1 MRNNG
6 IGRGGNLTLRI
17 LSCHVEN
24 FGKIHNLSIR
34 FSDGMYVIKEPN
46 AWGKSTLAA
55 FVKVMFY
62 GFDSKKEAGAFDKE
76 RNIYRPWQGG
86 AYGGE
91 LEFEADGR
99 CYRISR
105 TFGKTEKADEFHLY
119 DSVTNLECKDFS
131 EHVGEDLFDLDSNS
145 FKRSI
150 YIGQNDCAS
159 QTTDAINAKLGNLV
173 QNTNDIN
180 NYESAQEYLKN
191 LANQLSPNRATG
203 SIKKR
208 RNQLMA
214 IEQELRSY
222 EAAEKATG
230 QLKKKQQFELFNK
243 ENLIQQ
249 RDTYAKQLKQA
260 SEESRRRELQKQ
272 YLALCES
279 QQEKLAGLLP
289 YTDIFPMGIP
299 DEEELASQ
307 MKKARKLEENQATLS
322 HMRPDEEERE
332 RYFKLEEKFKAAVP
346 EEEEITQQL
355 RALKKIPGLKD
366 EQMRVEMKIS
376 EKEHEV
382 LQQREPQIRSTAK
395 VMTTGVIGIILA
407 LIGVA
412 GEIFG
417 IYSLPRA
424 SYGLWVTIG
433 AAVVFLG
440 GMVLLVAGMKKR
452 AFVLRV
458 GKNEQ
463 QEWKE
468 RQENCQEEV
477 KKLQEQEQEKAGKIA
492 QIRNDAERFLQSYQ
506 MQAEEE
512 DYASA
517 LYQLKDE
524 THEFEHLKEQYTRC
538 VALEE
543 TIKLGQSELGTYMER
558 IGHHLKEDATAQLNA
573 LAMEAAKY
581 RMARENV
588 EAAQQKVADF
598 EAQNDIEELLQ
609 QKKLPFTID
618 QLNGKIKAID
628 GDLEEVRGRIEQYTR
643 QMEDLEEQLD
653 LRDEKEQELAELKE
667 LQEKEQDTFDTV
679 MLTQDYLQRAREQFI
694 ARYMAPISNAF
705 RKYYDLL
712 VGISEEND
720 WQIDANISFRKKEQG
735 ELRET
740 KWLSAGYQDLIGV
753 CMRLALADAMYPDEK
768 PFLILD
774 DPFVNLDDDKA
785 KRGMQLLQKAAEE
798 YQILYFT
805 CHSSREPETN

>member
-1 MRNNG
+1 
-6 IGRGGNLTLRI
+6 
-17 LSCHVEN
+17 
-24 FGKIHNLSIR
+24 
-34 FSDGMYVIKEPN
+34 
-46 AWGKSTLAA
+46 
-55 FVKVMFY
+55 
-62 GFDSKKEAGAFDKE
+62 
-76 RNIYRPWQGG
+76 
-86 AYGGE
+86 
-91 LEFEADGR
+91 
-99 CYRISR
+99 
-105 TFGKTEKADEFHLY
+105 
-119 DSVTNLECKDFS
+119 
-131 EHVGEDLFDLDSNS
+131 
-145 FKRSI
+145 
-150 YIGQNDCAS
+150 
-159 QTTDAINAKLGNLV
+159 
-173 QNTNDIN
+173 
-180 NYESAQEYLKN
+180 
-191 LANQLSPNRATG
+191 
-203 SIKKR
+203 
-208 RNQLMA
+208 
-214 IEQELRSY
+214 
-222 EAAEKATG
+222 
-230 QLKKKQQFELFNK
+230 
-243 ENLIQQ
+243 
-249 RDTYAKQLKQA
+249 
-260 SEESRRRELQKQ
+260 
-272 YLALCES
+272 
-279 QQEKLAGLLP
+279 
-289 YTDIFPMGIP
+289 
-299 DEEELASQ
+299 
-307 MKKARKLEENQATLS
+307 
-322 HMRPDEEERE
+322 
-332 RYFKLEEKFKAAVP
+332 
-346 EEEEITQQL
+346 
-355 RALKKIPGLKD
+355 
-366 EQMRVEMKIS
+366 
-376 EKEHEV
+376 
-382 LQQREPQIRSTAK
+382 
-395 VMTTGVIGIILA
+395 
-407 LIGVA
+407 
-412 GEIFG
+412 
-417 IYSLPRA
+417 
-424 SYGLWVTIG
+424 
-433 AAVVFLG
+433 
-440 GMVLLVAGMKKR
+440 
-452 AFVLRV
+452 
-458 GKNEQ
+458 
-463 QEWKE
+463 
-468 RQENCQEEV
+468 
-477 KKLQEQEQEKAGKIA
+477 
-492 QIRNDAERFLQSYQ
+492 

-524 THEFEHLKEQYTRC
+524 AHEFEHLKEQYTRC

-543 TIKLGQSELGTYMER
+543 TIKLGQNELGTYMER

>member
-1 MRNNG
+1 M
-6 IGRGGNLTLRI
+6 RI

-24 FGKIHNLSIR
+24 FGKIHNLSLR
-34 FSDGMYVIKEPN
+34 LSDGMYVIKEPN

-55 FVKVMFY
+55 FIKVMFY
-62 GFDSKKEAGAFDKE
+62 GFDTKKEPGAFDKE

-86 AYGGE
+86 VYGGE

-99 CYRISR
+99 VYRISR
-105 TFGKTEKADEFHLY
+105 TFGKSEKADEFHLY

-131 EHVGEDLFDLDSNS
+131 ENIGEELFDLDSNS
-145 FKRSI
+145 FRRSI

-208 RNQLMA
+208 RNQLAA

-222 EAAEKATG
+222 EAAEKAIG
-230 QLKKKQQFELFNK
+230 QLKKKQQMEQFNK
-243 ENLIQQ
+243 DNLIQQ

-299 DEEELASQ
+299 DEEELTGQ
-307 MKKARKLEENQATLS
+307 MKNARKLEETQATLS
-322 HMRPDEEERE
+322 HMRPDEKERE
-332 RYFKLEEKFKAAVP
+332 TYFRLEEKFRTSIP
-346 EEEEITQQL
+346 EEEEIAGQL
-355 RALKKIPGLKD
+355 RAIKKIPALKD

-382 LQQREPQIRSTAK
+382 LQQKEPQMRSTAK
-395 VMTTGVIGIILA
+395 VMTVGIIGIILA
-407 LIGVA
+407 LAGVI

-417 IYSLPRA
+417 IYSLSRA
-424 SYGLWVTIG
+424 PYGLWLTIG
-433 AAVVFLG
+433 AAVLFLI
-440 GMVLLVAGMKKR
+440 GMILLIVGMKKR
-452 AFVLRV
+452 AFVLLV

-463 QEWKE
+463 MEWKE
-468 RQENCQEEV
+468 RQESCQEEV
-477 KKLQEQEQEKAGKIA
+477 KKLQEQELEKADQIA
-492 QIRNDAERFLQSYQ
+492 KLKNETEQFLQRYG

-512 DYASA
+512 DYASE

-524 THEFEHLKEQYTRC
+524 VHEFEHLKEQYTRC
-538 VALEE
+538 VAFEE
-543 TIKLGQSELGTYMER
+543 NVKMERDELNAYMER
-558 IGHHLKEDATAQLNA
+558 IGQPLQEDVTTQLNT

-588 EAAQQKVADF
+588 EAAQQKVANF
-598 EAQNDIEELLQ
+598 EKANDINELLQ
-609 QKKLPFTID
+609 QKKLPFSID
-618 QLNGKIKAID
+618 QLNGKIKIID
-628 GDLEEVRGRIEQYTR
+628 EELEEVRGRIEQYAR

-667 LQEKEQDTFDTV
+667 LQEQQQDTYDTV

-774 DPFVNLDDDKA
+774 DPFVNLDDAKT
-785 KRGMQLLQKAAEE
+785 KRGMQLLQKAAED

-805 CHSSREPETN
+805 CHSSREPETK

>member
-1 MRNNG
+1 MRDNG
-6 IGRGGNLTLRI
+6 IGRGGNLALRI

-62 GFDSKKEAGAFDKE
+62 GFDNKREAGSFDKE

-86 AYGGE
+86 VYGGE

-99 CYRISR
+99 AYRISR
-105 TFGKTEKADEFHLY
+105 TFGKTEKSDEFHLY

-131 EHVGEDLFDLDSNS
+131 EHVGEELFDLDSTS

-203 SIKKR
+203 SIRKR
-208 RNQLMA
+208 RNQLLA

-222 EAAEKATG
+222 EAAEKAIG
-230 QLKKKQQFELFNK
+230 QLKKKQQFEQFNK

-260 SEESRRRELQKQ
+260 SEESRRKELQKQ

-299 DEEELASQ
+299 DEEELATQ
-307 MKKARKLEENQATLS
+307 IKKARKLEENQATLS
-322 HMRPDEEERE
+322 HIRPDEEERE
-332 RYFKLEEKFKAAVP
+332 RYFCLEEKFRTAVP
-346 EEEEITQQL
+346 EEEEIAQQL
-355 RALKKIPGLKD
+355 RALKELPGLKD
-366 EQMRVEMKIS
+366 EKMRVEMKLS

-382 LQQREPQIRSTAK
+382 LQQREPQLRSTAK
-395 VMTTGVIGIILA
+395 VTTTGIIGIIFA
-407 LIGVA
+407 LIGAV
-412 GEIFG
+412 GEGFG
-417 IYSLPRA
+417 IYSLSRT

-433 AAVVFLG
+433 AAALFLV
-440 GMVLLVAGMKKR
+440 GMIFLIVGMKRR

-458 GKNEQ
+458 GRNEQ

-477 KKLQEQEQEKAGKIA
+477 KRLQEQEQEKAGRIL
-492 QIRNDAERFLQSYQ
+492 QICKAAELFLQRYQ
-506 MQAEEE
+506 THAEDE
-512 DYASA
+512 DYALA
-517 LYQLKDE
+517 LYQLRDE
-524 THEFEHLKEQYTRC
+524 AHEFEQLKERYARC
-538 VALEE
+538 AALEE
-543 TIKLGQSELGTYMER
+543 TIRLGQSELSAYMER
-558 IGHHLKEDATAQLNA
+558 IGHHLQEDATGQLND
-573 LAMEAAKY
+573 LAMEVTKY

-588 EAAQQKVADF
+588 EAAQRKTADF
-598 EAQNDIEELLQ
+598 EKQNDIDELLQ
-609 QKKLPFTID
+609 QKKLPLSID
-618 QLNGKIKAID
+618 QLNEKIKVID
-628 GDLEEVRGRIEQYTR
+628 EELEEVRGRIEQYAR
-643 QMEDLEEQLD
+643 QLEDLEEQLD

-667 LQEKEQDTFDTV
+667 LQEKQQDTFDTV
-679 MLTQDYLQRAREQFI
+679 VLTQDYLQRAREQFI

-712 VGISEEND
+712 VGISEQND

-805 CHSSREPETN
+805 CHSSRKPETN

>member
-1 MRNNG
+1 
-6 IGRGGNLTLRI
+6 
-17 LSCHVEN
+17 
-24 FGKIHNLSIR
+24 
-34 FSDGMYVIKEPN
+34 
-46 AWGKSTLAA
+46 
-55 FVKVMFY
+55 
-62 GFDSKKEAGAFDKE
+62 
-76 RNIYRPWQGG
+76 
-86 AYGGE
+86 
-91 LEFEADGR
+91 
-99 CYRISR
+99 
-105 TFGKTEKADEFHLY
+105 
-119 DSVTNLECKDFS
+119 
-131 EHVGEDLFDLDSNS
+131 
-145 FKRSI
+145 
-150 YIGQNDCAS
+150 
-159 QTTDAINAKLGNLV
+159 
-173 QNTNDIN
+173 
-180 NYESAQEYLKN
+180 
-191 LANQLSPNRATG
+191 
-203 SIKKR
+203 
-208 RNQLMA
+208 
-214 IEQELRSY
+214 
-222 EAAEKATG
+222 
-230 QLKKKQQFELFNK
+230 
-243 ENLIQQ
+243 
-249 RDTYAKQLKQA
+249 
-260 SEESRRRELQKQ
+260 
-272 YLALCES
+272 
-279 QQEKLAGLLP
+279 
-289 YTDIFPMGIP
+289 
-299 DEEELASQ
+299 
-307 MKKARKLEENQATLS
+307 
-322 HMRPDEEERE
+322 
-332 RYFKLEEKFKAAVP
+332 
-346 EEEEITQQL
+346 
-355 RALKKIPGLKD
+355 
-366 EQMRVEMKIS
+366 MRVEMKIS

-395 VMTTGVIGIILA
+395 VMTAGVIGIILA

-417 IYSLPRA
+417 IYSLSRA

-524 THEFEHLKEQYTRC
+524 AHEFEHLKEQYTRC